1 MLKSI
6 NINSSSRRFA
16 EITAARPISFV
27 WFFLITGLMLVAGCK
42 TAPPKGAIGYNYTMQ
57 TGDTLDAVAGEYR
70 KQGVDVSVDQ
80 IMAANPNLKATT
92 NIQAGVQLFIPDNDR
107 ANLEDLT
114 AKASHGDTVAECAIG
129 VMYKQGHGVPQDFVQ
144 AAKWFQR
151 AAKHGQGDAQFCLG
165 ELYQH
170 GQGVKKD
177 PAQAAKWFL
186 KSASQG
192 YGQAQY
198 YIGRKYDDGDGVPK
212 NSTNA
217 AKWYGEAA
225 SQGVPMAQL
234 YLGMMYY
241 TGNGV
246 SQDRAQAVRWVKKA
260 AIKGLAEAQTML
272 GLMFRE
278 GDGIQEDD
286 AESCKWLYKAAGQG
300 IADAQSALGEMYR
313 DGAGVQKDPVQ
324 SFKWFTLAAGNGDA
338 SAKTNLPAIES
349 KLSAQEL
356 SEARRLVGDF
366 KPFMTNSADESWSSD
381 QSFSLKPES
390 GTATGFFVTED
401 GYLVTNF
408 HVVKEAGEIF
418 LILPAGTVPA
428 EVVKVDEASDLAL
441 LKATGKFSALPVADS
456 RKVKLGSPVM
466 TIGFPDPPLLGFST
480 KFSKGDIAALA
491 GAEDEPVNFQISV
504 PIQPGNSGGALLDG
518 NGNVVGI
525 VSQGID
531 KKQALDCNGNV
542 LENVNYAVKSQYLL
556 RLLESVPEVASK
568 LKPPGTEEKKS
579 EDIATSAEKA
589 SVMILI
595 YGMKL

>member
-1 MLKSI
+1 MKTNFLM
-6 NINSSSRRFA
+6 RFL
-16 EITAARPISFV
+16 V
-27 WFFLITGLMLVAGCK
+27 LFLFLLVVVAGCK
-42 TAPPKGAIGYNYTMQ
+42 TAPPKSEIGYNYTVL
-57 TGDTLDAVAGEYR
+57 TGDTLDAVASEYR
-70 KQGVDVSVDQ
+70 KQGVDVTVDQ
-80 IMAANPNLKATT
+80 IMTANPILKATT
-92 NIQAGVQLFIPDNDR
+92 NIQAGVQLFIPDSKR
-107 ANLEDLT
+107 ANLEDLKT
-114 AKASHGDTVAECAIG
+114 KASHGDAVAECTIG
-129 VMYKQGHGVPQDFVQ
+129 VMYKQGNGVSQDYVQ
-144 AAKWFQR
+144 AAHWFQQ

-165 ELYQH
+165 QLYQH

-186 KSASQG
+186 KSARQG

-225 SQGVPMAQL
+225 GEGVPMAQL
-234 YLGMMYY
+234 YLGMMCY

-246 SQDRAQAVRWVKKA
+246 SQDRAQAVRWVRKA
-260 AIKGLAEAQTML
+260 AVKGLAEAQVML
-272 GLMFRE
+272 GLMYRE
-278 GDGIQEDD
+278 GDGIEEDD
-286 AESCKWLYKAAGQG
+286 AESCKWLNKAADQG
-300 IADAQSALGEMYR
+300 IADAQSALGEMFR
-313 DGAGVQKDPVQ
+313 DGAGVVKDPVQ
-324 SFKWFTLAAGNGDA
+324 SYKWFTLAAGNGDE

-356 SEARRLVGDF
+356 SQARMLVSDF
-366 KPFMTNSADESWSSD
+366 KPFMTNSADGSWSSD
-381 QSFSLKPES
+381 QSFSLKPEYE
-390 GTATGFFVTED
+390 TATGFFVTED

-418 LILPAGTVPA
+418 LITPAGTVPA
-428 EVVKVDEASDLAL
+428 AVVKVDEASDLAL
-441 LKATGKFSALPVADS
+441 LKASGQFSVLPVADGHQE
-456 RKVKLGSPVM
+456 KLGSPVM
-466 TIGFPDPPLLGFST
+466 TVGFPDPSLLGFSA
-480 KFSKGDIAALA
+480 KFSRGDIAGLT
-491 GAEDEPVNFQISV
+491 GVEDDPVCFQISV

-518 NGNVVGI
+518 CGNVVGI
-525 VSQGID
+525 VSRGID

-556 RLLESVPEVASK
+556 RLLASVPDIGPK

>member
-1 MLKSI
+1 MKSHSFNFFI
-6 NINSSSRRFA
+6 RLNCTIFA
-16 EITAARPISFV
+16 
-27 WFFLITGLMLVAGCK
+27 ITGLLLVAGCK
-42 TAPPKGAIGYNYTMQ
+42 TAPPNGAIGYNYTIQ

-70 KQGVDVSVDQ
+70 KQGVDVTVDQ
-80 IMAANPNLKATT
+80 IMAANPNFKVTT
-92 NIQAGVQLFIPDNDR
+92 NIQAGVQLFIPDNQR
-107 ANLEDLT
+107 ANLEELK
-114 AKASHGDTVAECAIG
+114 AKASHGDAVAECTIG
-129 VMYKQGHGVPQDFVQ
+129 VMYKQGNGVSQDYVQ

-177 PAQAAKWFL
+177 SAQAAKWYL

-192 YGQAQY
+192 YSQAQY
-198 YIGRKYDDGDGVPK
+198 YIGRKYADGDGVPK

-225 SQGVPMAQL
+225 SEGVPMAQL

-241 TGNGV
+241 FGNSV
-246 SQDRAQAVRWVKKA
+246 SIDQAQAIRWMRKA
-260 AIKGLAEAQTML
+260 AVKGLAEAQVAL
-272 GLMFRE
+272 GLMYRE
-278 GDGIQEDD
+278 GSGIEEDD
-286 AESCKWLYKAAGQG
+286 AESCKWLNKAADQG

-313 DGAGVQKDPVQ
+313 DGAGVQRDPVQ
-324 SFKWFTLAAGNGDA
+324 SYKWFTLAAGNGNA
-338 SAKTNLPAIES
+338 SAKTNLPAMES

-366 KPFMTNSADESWSSD
+366 KPFMTNSADGSWSSD

-390 GTATGFFVTED
+390 ETATGFFVTED

-418 LILPAGTVPA
+418 LITPAGTIPA
-428 EVVKVDEASDLAL
+428 EAIKVDEASDLAL
-441 LKATGKFSALPVADS
+441 LKATGKFSALPIADGH
-456 RKVKLGSPVM
+456 KIKLGSPVM
-466 TIGFPDPPLLGFST
+466 TVGFPDPSLLGFSA
-480 KFSKGDIAALA
+480 KFARGDIAGLT
-491 GAEDEPVNFQISV
+491 GVQDDPVCFQISV

-518 NGNVVGI
+518 CGNVVGI
-525 VSQGID
+525 VSRGLD

-542 LENVNYAVKSQYLL
+542 LEIVNYAVKSQYLL
-556 RLLESVPEVASK
+556 RLLASVPEVASK

-579 EDIATSAEKA
+579 EDISSSAEKA

-595 YGMKL
+595 YGTKM